1 MENQNEQQIIIMDKI
16 NSLEN
21 QTDPYITQE
30 DWPKFR
36 RIPFQDMRVDLSL
49 SKNLTISAN
58 NPYGCLNG
66 MLNTAIANLAR
77 ANLEVD
83 ELDINNFPKDAYDG
97 VINLTRLNFS
107 NNRDYFPNITDV
119 SEEDLIEIIKLLVKS
134 YYDFLEP
141 YHYLYESKYYNT
153 QGPTDHSLHFEFEEK
168 ENVLFKDYP
177 RGRSF
182 PDQNRRIT
190 SNLQIAAFYDRSL
203 INCENIPN
211 ERILLFWIAFDNL
224 IPLTY
229 DEKTKLAQLL
239 NTPDLLLTPVQKA
252 IKEKINSK
260 EFQNN
265 VIKLFFESF
274 KPWPKQGVTEIT
286 IDNIKENMPDKNHI
300 IYIIHVLDK
309 NLNKP
314 KKQFKYIY
322 SGQVKG
328 LYEGKEYEEYYKSK
342 HNGKSL
348 QPLTQEQIKL
358 IYKYS
363 KIKPKVKFAE
373 LSCVWVIR
381 NIKTYFENA
390 DLDLDDIENI
400 CSKKPFNKLNR
411 AETVEF
417 INTIRSKLSF
427 LINNDEN
434 FPENLSEEQE
444 NILVDLFDLFSDG
457 TELSREEKIE
467 LLKNVKKDDK
477 FFETSYVTNP
487 KFDKLGLDDE
497 IKEFLSYL
505 FDQDYDLRKGMTQ
518 SFKDAEEPQAV
529 DILSILPESFQETVE
544 SFDLYKPP
552 TPKEVSD
559 RFTDCIKNAIIKI
572 ENEKIPFENWSYNH
586 QKELKRQ
593 IAEDKQFSESE
604 KKELLKI
611 KSLSAEL
618 KISIITGQNY
628 LNLYSFSATK
638 NTTFESELNKGNF
651 NKYFDPNDEIHY
663 KHHEIFFEATKKFIL
678 TLNLKKENSYCIYRL
693 KTILLYNGLL
703 QTDIKER
710 LFEILPLET
719 KISLITN
726 KSFSNLSEQLID
738 FFSILTNEKITIL
751 PDSDNGKNILYSTLK
766 DIINKLNNNS
776 LNLSLNDYTSLY
788 YSLNKILNSEKYF
801 SVTKRQDLFNLL
813 SLKNQVA
820 LITNNSYPDYSIKG
834 NGYVKAICENKS
846 YYSNSE
852 NITPEFH
859 ELKVKTLTSAAIDK
873 LSFYPQEKQIEIVHK
888 ITDSLFVEN
897 ENLLVEDEHKSEID
911 KLKKEIIIQYCQ
923 KQDNFSIKAFVR
935 GILEFNVPN
944 LECFL
949 EKILRLYGHNYRKL
963 LRLITKITNDPHT
976 VIIFK
981 KILPNINYSIFIQQ
995 YNEQNEE
1002 NKPNFI
1008 HDIANQCYNY
1018 ANIEFIQSKN
1028 QNQPR

>member
-1 MENQNEQQIIIMDKI
+1 M
-16 NSLEN
+16 
-21 QTDPYITQE
+21 
-30 DWPKFR
+30 
-36 RIPFQDMRVDLSL
+36 
-49 SKNLTISAN
+49 
-58 NPYGCLNG
+58 
-66 MLNTAIANLAR
+66 
-77 ANLEVD
+77 
-83 ELDINNFPKDAYDG
+83 
-97 VINLTRLNFS
+97 
-107 NNRDYFPNITDV
+107 
-119 SEEDLIEIIKLLVKS
+119 
-134 YYDFLEP
+134 
-141 YHYLYESKYYNT
+141 
-153 QGPTDHSLHFEFEEK
+153 
-168 ENVLFKDYP
+168 
-177 RGRSF
+177 
-182 PDQNRRIT
+182 
-190 SNLQIAAFYDRSL
+190 
-203 INCENIPN
+203 
-211 ERILLFWIAFDNL
+211 
-224 IPLTY
+224 
-229 DEKTKLAQLL
+229 
-239 NTPDLLLTPVQKA
+239 
-252 IKEKINSK
+252 
-260 EFQNN
+260 
-265 VIKLFFESF
+265 
-274 KPWPKQGVTEIT
+274 
-286 IDNIKENMPDKNHI
+286 
-300 IYIIHVLDK
+300 
-309 NLNKP
+309 
-314 KKQFKYIY
+314 
-322 SGQVKG
+322 
-328 LYEGKEYEEYYKSK
+328 
-342 HNGKSL
+342 
-348 QPLTQEQIKL
+348 
-358 IYKYS
+358 
-363 KIKPKVKFAE
+363 
-373 LSCVWVIR
+373 
-381 NIKTYFENA
+381 
-390 DLDLDDIENI
+390 
-400 CSKKPFNKLNR
+400 
-411 AETVEF
+411 
-417 INTIRSKLSF
+417 
-427 LINNDEN
+427 
-434 FPENLSEEQE
+434 
-444 NILVDLFDLFSDG
+444 VDLFDLFSDG